1 MYAEHGA
8 DLALADWLPAVGSGS
23 SVSGAFDAVAHL
35 EDLTGRTLDRDDVI
49 ARRSRRKAELY
60 IQAPLLPGVR
70 ERLEE
75 ARQRDFRTAIVTR
88 NREARVR
95 AMCTAVRLE
104 HPWDA
109 LLCANDEPTR
119 DKAELYRGAL
129 ETLAVT
135 ANDALAF
142 EDSPAGV
149 RAARDAGVRC
159 IAVPNEITRAASF
172 DDASLVLASLAER
185 SLDEIIRLVAD
196 AR

>member
-172 DDASLVLASLAER
+172 DDASLLLASLAER